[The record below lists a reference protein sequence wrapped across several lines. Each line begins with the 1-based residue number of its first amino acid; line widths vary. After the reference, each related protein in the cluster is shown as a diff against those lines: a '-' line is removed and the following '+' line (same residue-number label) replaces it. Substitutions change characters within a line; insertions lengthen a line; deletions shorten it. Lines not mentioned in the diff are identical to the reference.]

1 MNYLEKLTNEDLKY
15 ICEIIPTVLIKRH
28 FKKYNKHFH
37 KIKPGFRPETL
48 TREEIFEILYKNHS
62 DPFIS
67 DFINSFISEEIKKI
81 KSSFSKKLNYG
92 IDDNTSVI
100 ISLSENI
107 FNSNIPLYFKLAEK
121 EVSQDYLNILSSA
134 VKYSATLIKESKII
148 SEDLRA
154 SDKNIS
160 ELSNELKNFKSKN
173 SRLTSKLDE
182 LKELEKEN
190 TNYIKEI
197 QELEKVERDDKK
209 LVSEYIKETE
219 RLKNTIKDLNDKLRS
234 CKFNL
239 EDFISKEEYQEKI
252 NSLKFGYYSAISE
265 KILEIEN
272 LEAKKSNIERE
283 LKTIKEKFNFDNFI
297 ENDLSHPLRPK
308 DMDEFEEFFKFNL
321 QSIGMNTENKYY
333 DLFFRYL
340 ESILFS
346 GFPILIKQNPG
357 TNLAKIL
364 SNTIS
369 GSEIFRSINIDS
381 STTLHDI
388 SNFLKFCDDRI
399 LVINNMIGS
408 GRELEILPLLISHKS
423 KIIILTYL
431 YDRTLYYLPK
441 EILEYVKYIN
451 LSSCKVF
458 SKDVSLDEDP
468 SIIEELPYDPEVLDS
483 CFPQEYNNLFNEI
496 SKEFGF
502 EEELTSLLKI
512 NIDDGEFLDC
522 LLVFFLLPY
531 ARDVLKI
538 NPFENSL
545 ELQRYLSEDS
555 IFYYKDVLLE
565 CLDL

>member
-1 MNYLEKLTNEDLKY
+1 MNYLENLTNEDLKY

-62 DPFIS
+62 EPFIS

-92 IDDNTSVI
+92 IDENTAMI
-100 ISLSENI
+100 ISLSENN
-107 FNSNIPLYFKLAEK
+107 FNSNIPLYFKLTEK
-121 EVSQDYLNILSSA
+121 EASQDYLNIISSA
-134 VKYSATLIKESKII
+134 VKYSATLMKENKII

-160 ELSNELKNFKSKN
+160 ELSNELKKFKSKN

-182 LKELEKEN
+182 LKDLEKEN

-197 QELEKVERDDKK
+197 QGLEEVERDDKK

-219 RLKNTIKDLNDKLRS
+219 RLKNTIKDLKDKLRS
-234 CKFNL
+234 CKFDP

-252 NSLKFGYYSAISE
+252 NSLKSGCYSAISK

-272 LEAKKSNIERE
+272 LEAKKSNIEIE
-283 LKTIKEKFNFDNFI
+283 LKTIKEKFNSDNFI
-297 ENDLSHPLRPK
+297 ENDLSNPLRPK

-321 QSIGMNTENKYY
+321 QSIGMKTENKYY

-340 ESILFS
+340 EAILFS

-388 SNFLKFCDDRI
+388 NNFLKFCDDRI
-399 LVINNMIGS
+399 LVINNIIGS

-458 SKDVSLDEDP
+458 SKGVNLDEDP
-468 SIIEELPYDPEVLDS
+468 SIIEELPYAPEVLDS

-502 EEELTSLLKI
+502 EEELTSLLRI

-545 ELQRYLSEDS
+545 ELQRYLSEDR

>member
-1 MNYLEKLTNEDLKY
+1 MNYLEKLIDEDLKY

-48 TREEIFEILYKNHS
+48 NREEIFEILYKNHS
-62 DPFIS
+62 EPFIS

-92 IDDNTSVI
+92 IDENTAMI
-100 ISLSENI
+100 ISLSENN
-107 FNSNIPLYFKLAEK
+107 FNSNIPLYFNLTEK
-121 EVSQDYLNILSSA
+121 EASQDYLNILSSA
-134 VKYSATLIKESKII
+134 VKYSATLMKESKII

-160 ELSNELKNFKSKN
+160 ELSNELKKFKSKN

-182 LKELEKEN
+182 LKDLEKEN

-197 QELEKVERDDKK
+197 QGLEEVERDDKK

-219 RLKNTIKDLNDKLRS
+219 RLKNTIKDLKDKLRS
-234 CKFNL
+234 CKFDP

-252 NSLKFGYYSAISE
+252 NSLKSGCYSAISE

-272 LEAKKSNIERE
+272 LEDKKSNIEIE

-308 DMDEFEEFFKFNL
+308 DMDEFEDFFKFNL
-321 QSIGMNTENKYY
+321 QSIGMTTEDKYY

-357 TNLAKIL
+357 TNLAKVL

-369 GSEIFRSINIDS
+369 GSELFRSINIDS

-388 SNFLKFCDDRI
+388 NNFLKFCDDRI
-399 LVINNMIGS
+399 LVINNIIGS
-408 GRELEILPLLISHKS
+408 GRELEILPLLLSHKN

-431 YDRTLYYLPK
+431 YDRSLYYLPK

-458 SKDVSLDEDP
+458 SKNIYLDEDP
-468 SIIEELPYDPEVLDS
+468 SIIEELPYEPESLDS
-483 CFPQEYNNLFNEI
+483 YFSEEYNNLFNEI
-496 SKEFGF
+496 GKEFDF
-502 EEELTSLLKI
+502 EKDLTSLLNI

-545 ELQRYLSEDS
+545 ELQNYLDKNN
-555 IFYYKDVLLE
+555 IFYYKDIILE
-565 CLDL
+565 WLDL

>member
-1 MNYLEKLTNEDLKY
+1 MNYLEKLTDEDLKY

-62 DPFIS
+62 EPFIS
-67 DFINSFISEEIKKI
+67 DFLNSFISEEIKKI

-92 IDDNTSVI
+92 IDENTAVI
-100 ISLSENI
+100 ISLSENN
-107 FNSNIPLYFKLAEK
+107 FNSNIPLYFKLTEK
-121 EVSQDYLNILSSA
+121 EASQDYLNILSSA
-134 VKYSATLIKESKII
+134 VKYSATLMKENKII

-160 ELSNELKNFKSKN
+160 ELSNELKKFKSKN

-182 LKELEKEN
+182 LKDLEKEN

-197 QELEKVERDDKK
+197 QGLEEVERDDKK

-219 RLKNTIKDLNDKLRS
+219 RLKNTIKDLKDKLRS
-234 CKFNL
+234 CKFDP

-252 NSLKFGYYSAISE
+252 NSLKSECYSAISE

-272 LEAKKSNIERE
+272 PEAKKSNIEIE
-283 LKTIKEKFNFDNFI
+283 LKTIKEKFNFDKFI

-308 DMDEFEEFFKFNL
+308 DMDEFEDFFKFNL
-321 QSIGMNTENKYY
+321 QSIGMTTEDKYY

-357 TNLAKIL
+357 INLAKIL

-369 GSEIFRSINIDS
+369 GSENFRSINIDS

-388 SNFLKFCDDRI
+388 NNFLKFYDDRI
-399 LVINNMIGS
+399 LVINNLIGS

-451 LSSCKVF
+451 LSGCKVF
-458 SKDVSLDEDP
+458 SKDIYLDEDP
-468 SIIEELPYDPEVLDS
+468 SIIEELPYAPEVLDS

-502 EEELTSLLKI
+502 EEELTSLLRI

-565 CLDL
+565 CIDL

>member
-1 MNYLEKLTNEDLKY
+1 MNYLEKLTDEDLKY
-15 ICEIIPTVLIKRH
+15 ICEIIPTVLIKRY

-48 TREEIFEILYKNHS
+48 NIEEIFEILYKNHS
-62 DPFIS
+62 EPFIS

-92 IDDNTSVI
+92 IDENTAMI
-100 ISLSENI
+100 ISLSENN
-107 FNSNIPLYFKLAEK
+107 FNSNIPLYFKLTEK

-134 VKYSATLIKESKII
+134 VKYSATLMKESKII
-148 SEDLRA
+148 SEDLKA
-154 SDKNIS
+154 SNKNIS
-160 ELSNELKNFKSKN
+160 ELSNELKKFKSKN

-182 LKELEKEN
+182 LKDLEKEN

-197 QELEKVERDDKK
+197 QGLEEVERDDKK

-219 RLKNTIKDLNDKLRS
+219 RLKNTIKDLKDKLRS
-234 CKFNL
+234 CKFDP
-239 EDFISKEEYQEKI
+239 EDFISKEKYQEKI
-252 NSLKFGYYSAISE
+252 NSLKSGCYSAISE

-272 LEAKKSNIERE
+272 LEAKKSNIEIE

-321 QSIGMNTENKYY
+321 QSIGMTTEDKYY

-388 SNFLKFCDDRI
+388 NNFLKFCDDRI
-399 LVINNMIGS
+399 IVINNIIGS

-441 EILEYVKYIN
+441 EILEYVKYVN
-451 LSSCKVF
+451 LSDCKVF
-458 SKDVSLDEDP
+458 SKDVYLDEDP
-468 SIIEELPYDPEVLDS
+468 SIIEELPYNPEVLDS

-545 ELQRYLSEDS
+545 ELHRYLSEDN

>member
-1 MNYLEKLTNEDLKY
+1 MNYLEKLTDEDLKY
-15 ICEIIPTVLIKRH
+15 ICEIIPTVLIKKH

-48 TREEIFEILYKNHS
+48 NIEETFEILYKNHS
-62 DPFIS
+62 EPFIS

-81 KSSFSKKLNYG
+81 KSSFSKNLNYG
-92 IDDNTSVI
+92 IDENTSVI
-100 ISLSENI
+100 VSLSDNI
-107 FNSNIPLYFKLAEK
+107 FNSNIPLYFKLTEK

-134 VKYSATLIKESKII
+134 VKYIATLMKENKII
-148 SEDLRA
+148 IEDLRA

-160 ELSNELKNFKSKN
+160 ELSNELKKFKSKN

-197 QELEKVERDDKK
+197 QGLEEVDRDDKK
-209 LVSEYIKETE
+209 MASGYIKETE
-219 RLKNTIKDLNDKLRS
+219 RLKNTIKDLKDKLRS
-234 CKFNL
+234 CKFNP
-239 EDFISKEEYQEKI
+239 EDFISKEKYQEKI
-252 NSLKFGYYSAISE
+252 NSLNSGYYSAISE

-272 LEAKKSNIERE
+272 LEAKKSNVERE

-321 QSIGMNTENKYY
+321 QSIGMTTEDKYY

-369 GSEIFRSINIDS
+369 GSELFRSINIDS

-388 SNFLKFCDDRI
+388 NNFLKFCDDRI
-399 LVINNMIGS
+399 LVINNIIGS
-408 GRELEILPLLISHKS
+408 GRELEVIPLLLSHKS

-431 YDRTLYYLPK
+431 YDRSLYYLPK

-458 SKDVSLDEDP
+458 SKDIYLDEDP
-468 SIIEELPYDPEVLDS
+468 SIIEELPYEPESLDS
-483 CFPQEYNNLFNEI
+483 YFSEEYNNLFNRI
-496 SKEFGF
+496 GKEFEF
-502 EEELTSLLKI
+502 EKDLTSLLNI
-512 NIDDGEFLDC
+512 NIDDGEFLNC

-545 ELQRYLSEDS
+545 ELQAYLDKDS

>member
-1 MNYLEKLTNEDLKY
+1 MNYLEKLTDEDLKY

-48 TREEIFEILYKNHS
+48 NREEIFEILYKNHS
-62 DPFIS
+62 ETFIS

-92 IDDNTSVI
+92 IDENTALI
-100 ISLSENI
+100 ISLSENN
-107 FNSNIPLYFKLAEK
+107 FNSNIPLYFKLSEK

-160 ELSNELKNFKSKN
+160 ELSNELKKFKSKN

-197 QELEKVERDDKK
+197 QGLEEVERDDKK

-219 RLKNTIKDLNDKLRS
+219 RLKNTIKDLKGKLKS
-234 CKFNL
+234 CKFDS
-239 EDFISKEEYQEKI
+239 EDFIPKEEYQEKI
-252 NSLKFGYYSAISE
+252 NSLKSGYYSAISE

-272 LEAKKSNIERE
+272 LEAKKSNIEIE

-321 QSIGMNTENKYY
+321 QSIGMKTENKYY

-388 SNFLKFCDDRI
+388 NNFLKFCDDRI
-399 LVINNMIGS
+399 LVINNIIGS
-408 GRELEILPLLISHKS
+408 GRELEILSLLISHKS

-451 LSSCKVF
+451 LNSCEAF
-458 SKDVSLDEDP
+458 SREVYLDEDP
-468 SIIEELPYDPEVLDS
+468 SVIEELPYVPEVRDS
-483 CFPQEYNNLFNEI
+483 YFPDKNNELFNKI
-496 SKEFGF
+496 GKEYGF
-502 EEELTSLLKI
+502 EEDLTSLLNI

-522 LLVFFLLPY
+522 LLIFFLLPY

-538 NPFENSL
+538 NPYENSL
-545 ELQRYLSEDS
+545 ELQRYLEDDN